1 VSIQEDTEGRI
12 LWMGVHDM
20 LKVLTDEMF
29 WSEEAVGFTCTE
41 AEAIAGAAVAL
52 GADVSVMAD
61 LVVRYHG
68 REDDEGDLHYQPK
81 DPDDE
86 FDLTCRCDNGC
97 MVECVC
103 SCHDERE
110 EEDEDPERDPPEA

>member
-1 VSIQEDTEGRI
+1 
-12 LWMGVHDM
+12 MFDM
-20 LKVLTDEMF
+20 DQF
-29 WSEEAVGFTCTE
+29 
-41 AEAIAGAAVAL
+41 
-52 GADVSVMAD
+52 MAD
-61 LVVRYHG
+61 REASYRRRPLNEQERREYHSG
-68 REDDEGDLHYQPK
+68 